1 MDQQGPDPL
10 FHNAGEGRPPP
21 PASPGDLCR
30 PRWRREGV
38 EGGGGGRDW
47 GGPVALGAIGRDFFF
62 GTRSSGT
69 VPLISYLSLYYYGN
83 SNVEV
88 FST

>member
-21 PASPGDLCR
+21 PAAAA
-30 PRWRREGV
+30 

-69 VPLISYLSLYYYGN
+69 VPLISYLSLHYYGN